1 MFAKCVYPRMLIVLL
16 FLLGAL
22 GHSNSFAEPAKI
34 VLWPD
39 GAPGAK
45 GTAEA
50 DVPKLFVYPAAESR
64 NSRTAVVICPGGGY
78 QNLAIEHEGK
88 QIATWLNSLGITA
101 AILDY
106 RVAGKGYAHPAPLQ
120 DAQRAI
126 RVVRSHS
133 DSWQVDQNRIGI
145 IGFSAGGHLASSAG
159 THFDAGDPTSSDPID
174 RLSCRP
180 DFMVLCYAVIAFDQ
194 PYTHRGSQR
203 NLLGENPSKELVQSM
218 SSEKMVTAETPP
230 TFLWHTNTDDT
241 VPPEN
246 SAEFYLALCR
256 AKVPAELHI
265 FETGDHGLGLAE
277 NFPAVKPWSR
287 LCETWMRS
295 HHWLP

>member
-1 MFAKCVYPRMLIVLL
+1 MFAKRVYPQMLIVLL
-16 FLLGAL
+16 FLGVAL
-22 GHSNSFAEPAKI
+22 AHSNLFAEPTQI
-34 VLWPD
+34 VLWPK

-50 DVPKLFVYPAAESR
+50 DVPKLTVYPAPAST
-64 NSRTAVVICPGGGY
+64 NSRTAIVICPGGGY
-78 QNLAIEHEGK
+78 KSLAVDHEGK

-101 AILDY
+101 AILEY
-106 RVAGKGYAHPAPLQ
+106 RHSGKGYAHPAPLQ

-133 DSWQVDQNRIGI
+133 GPWQIEQNRIGI
-145 IGFSAGGHLASSAG
+145 IGFSAGGYLASSAG
-159 THFDAGDPTSSDPID
+159 THFDAGNPNSNDPID
-174 RLSCRP
+174 RFSCRP

-218 SSEKMVTAETPP
+218 SNEKMVTAETPP
-230 TFLWHTNTDDT
+230 AFLWHTNTDDA

-246 SAEFYLALCR
+246 SAEFYLAMRR

-265 FETGDHGLGLAE
+265 FESGDHGLGLAAE
-277 NFPAVKPWSR
+277 VPAVKPWTG
-287 LCETWMRS
+287 LCETWLRS
-295 HHWLP
+295 HHWIH